1 VVSKAIGLVVDRSP
15 DLKSCLA
22 RKHLLPPRN
31 IFSPFPDINRPF
43 FSSTR
48 WKTLGSLGHHT
59 AQRRK
64 AFLTFYG
71 VADCAW
77 GSARSLNMSG
87 RNTAKMEWRNTWE
100 KAEATQTTPPSKSP
114 SSGIAS
120 PTLAKVLP
128 ERPSNSYAKTT
139 AERSVKPLFVISH
152 PPIKIPPPG
161 GKDFRLSQGET
172 PPRMTPPL
180 STWPGTSTPS
190 IPTTM
195 ISPPTAPS

>member
-1 VVSKAIGLVVDRSP
+1 VVSEPIGLAVDRSP

-64 AFLTFYG
+64 AFLIFYE

-77 GSARSLNMSG
+77 GSARSPNMSG
-87 RNTAKMEWRNTWE
+87 RNTAKMEWRNALWQFTWE
-100 KAEATQTTPPSKSP
+100 KAKVTQTTPPSKSP
-114 SSGIAS
+114 SSGTAS
-120 PTLAKVLP
+120 QTLAKVLP

-139 AERSVKPLFVISH
+139 AEKSLKPLFVIFH
-152 PPIKIPPPG
+152 PPIKIPLPR

-180 STWPGTSTPS
+180 SIRPGTSTP
-190 IPTTM
+190 
-195 ISPPTAPS
+195 